1 MRRGKIRLTDRE
13 IEVLDYLAQGK
24 TTKEIAE
31 IIFLSDETVKSHRA
45 KLMQKFDAKNAFHL
59 GVLITQYGVLTT
71 QLKLVK
77 VAS

>member
-1 MRRGKIRLTDRE
+1 MSRAEIRLTARE
-13 IEVLDYLAQGK
+13 LEVLDYLAQGK
-24 TTKEIAE
+24 TTKEIAQ

-59 GVLITQYGVLTT
+59 GVLVAQYGFLNT